1 MYFFKWVEW
10 GKNIFFFMKKDLS
23 VCIRYL
29 YFEVILSY
37 NNFLSLEFY
46 DFFYQKKY
54 LINLDVSVCF
64 ESGGSCEIS
73 VFVLE
78 YVVLLKVDC
87 DWLQNF

>member
-46 DFFYQKKY
+46 DFFY
-54 LINLDVSVCF
+54 
-64 ESGGSCEIS
+64 
-73 VFVLE
+73 
-78 YVVLLKVDC
+78 
-87 DWLQNF
+87 